1 VFLGDRLTVAV
12 APLLWRVP
20 DEALTAIEEAV
31 SVYRRLRPLI
41 SPTRNSHSPAD
52 EALAAIE
59 EAVGVFRRLAAANPA
74 AYEPNLIQS
83 LHNLSV
89 RLAAAERRDEAEQV
103 LRGM

>member
-1 VFLGDRLTVAV
+1 
-12 APLLWRVP
+12 
-20 DEALTAIEEAV
+20 
-31 SVYRRLRPLI
+31 
-41 SPTRNSHSPAD
+41 
-52 EALAAIE
+52 LAAIE

-89 RLAAAERRDEAEQV
+89 RLAEAERRDEAEQV

>member
-1 VFLGDRLTVAV
+1 MRGRASRRGLGI
-12 APLLWRVP
+12 P
-20 DEALTAIEEAV
+20 
-31 SVYRRLRPLI
+31 
-41 SPTRNSHSPAD
+41 SPTNSHSPAD

-89 RLAAAERRDEAEQV
+89 RLAEAERRDEAEQV

>member
-1 VFLGDRLTVAV
+1 VR
-12 APLLWRVP
+12 

-31 SVYRRLRPLI
+31 SVY
-41 SPTRNSHSPAD
+41 
-52 EALAAIE
+52 
-59 EAVGVFRRLAAANPA
+59 RRLAAANPA